1 MSKITKIIVLISC
14 VAFLG
19 FGIMGCGQ
27 DEPAQRTGQPAE
39 EEKTNDRLDEGTDT
53 TFEQEPVES
62 DRFGDQPGEGEGTGD
77 TYPDTQEPGYQEGQG
92 GQGQTFDD
100 RPGERRNETPVTPG
114 QNR

>member
-1 MSKITKIIVLISC
+1 MSKITKFIVLISC

-27 DEPAQRTGQPAE
+27 DEPAERTVPPAE
-39 EEKTNDRLDEGTDT
+39 EERTNDRLDEGTDT

-62 DRFGDQPGEGEGTGD
+62 DRFGDQPGEGEGTGQEYHD
-77 TYPDTQEPGYQEGQG
+77 TREPGYQEGQD
-92 GQGQTFDD
+92 QRFDD
-100 RPGERRNETPVTPG
+100 RPGERTNETPVTPG